1 MGLDW
6 DHLNVNLNI
15 SSCGYSLWERGV
27 VCSRTWLPRPFVK
40 NNDLWI
46 FDTGKG
52 AMNMVNGKTPLHK
65 NSIIWLRPGHQYIAE
80 QDPEDPIG
88 LIYIHFDLIKPDGS
102 FYFPDVHEMPENFEC
117 FNHAHWCAMGRN
129 IIRIKTLAEQKQF
142 PGSKSDMQKTLNAL
156 LKSML
161 MGIELCDAITRVNN
175 TSGKTN
181 MIAIQAAE
189 YLSDELHNVRSIQD
203 IARHFGLS
211 RNHFTRIFTG
221 FWHMTPQDYLITQR
235 IRRAKNLLVNSD
247 SSIEEIAD
255 SLGYSDC
262 FFFSRQF
269 KEKTGMS
276 PGAYRRQRTPD
287 HAEKNTSKP
296 FENQEI

>member
-6 DHLNVNLNI
+6 DHLDVHLKI
-15 SSCGYSLWERGV
+15 CGYSLWERGV
-27 VCSRTWLPRPFVK
+27 ACSRTWLPRPFV
-40 NNDLWI
+40 NDNDLWI

-52 AMNMVNGKTPLHK
+52 VMNMINGKTPLHK
-65 NSIIWLRPGHQYIAE
+65 NSIIRLRPGHQYIAE
-80 QDPEDPIG
+80 QDPEDPLG

-142 PGSKSDMQKTLNAL
+142 PGTKSDMQKTLNTL

-189 YLSDELHNVRSIQD
+189 FPFHSGYRPAFRFEPQSFHPHFYRFLAHDTTGLSDYPTDPTGKKSPCQFGFLH
-203 IARHFGLS
+203 
-211 RNHFTRIFTG
+211 
-221 FWHMTPQDYLITQR
+221 
-235 IRRAKNLLVNSD
+235 
-247 SSIEEIAD
+247 
-255 SLGYSDC
+255 
-262 FFFSRQF
+262 
-269 KEKTGMS
+269 
-276 PGAYRRQRTPD
+276 
-287 HAEKNTSKP
+287 
-296 FENQEI
+296 